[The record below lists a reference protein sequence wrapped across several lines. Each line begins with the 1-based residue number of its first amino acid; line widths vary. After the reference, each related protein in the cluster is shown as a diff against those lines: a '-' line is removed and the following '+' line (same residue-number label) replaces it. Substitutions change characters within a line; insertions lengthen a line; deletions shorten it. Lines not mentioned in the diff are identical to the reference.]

1 MHLKLPSIPYP
12 PAQDGYWHP
21 ITATLNFCEEEYYAT
36 IYSAEIVNTLTN
48 LLFMYLA
55 YRGCKNCWQNG
66 HESVFFVAFVGSFLV
81 ATASCLFHTTL
92 KYPMQLV
99 DELSMIYTTCIPCYA
114 SFAHRKSPQV
124 SAMLAL
130 TLVSLALFITV
141 SYHLIQDPMF
151 HQVAYAILTAVL
163 VFRSIFL
170 MENYLRPNRWR
181 EARANQQMQREG
193 IVGSR
198 VEISRAVT
206 DRRDKDI
213 LNTMWMMI
221 AFGLSIFLGGFGIW
235 ILDNQYCTTL
245 RRWRRQIGLPWGILL
260 EGHGWWH
267 LMTGVGAYYYIVWAI
282 WLRHC
287 LNNRQDQYVL
297 EWPSLFFS
305 LPSVVKA
312 DTTSIKKS
320 A

>member
-1 MHLKLPSIPYP
+1 
-12 PAQDGYWHP
+12 
-21 ITATLNFCEEEYYAT
+21 
-36 IYSAEIVNTLTN
+36 
-48 LLFMYLA
+48 
-55 YRGCKNCWQNG
+55 
-66 HESVFFVAFVGSFLV
+66 
-81 ATASCLFHTTL
+81 
-92 KYPMQLV
+92 
-99 DELSMIYTTCIPCYA
+99 
-114 SFAHRKSPQV
+114 
-124 SAMLAL
+124 MLAL